1 MRISFAPP
9 TQAMLRWALVFTL
22 VGLITAFLTPSPRGL
37 NSLKLR
43 ATENYGGRHA
53 NSRFR
58 KAPVGKS
65 KLLCSTSW
73 SSEDNRGMPENDSKI
88 DAWKELIKFMGS
100 TYQDQ
105 LKYSEAKNQEL
116 IKNSEA
122 KNQELIK
129 YSEAKNQDL
138 LKSKDDQLK
147 SKDDLIA
154 SNKISSTREIMRLN
168 VELLKVGG
176 VLGLRGAIELYER
189 AKSFRKAINP
199 QLSRSQVW
207 SDILSDPNR
216 QYLFLQCFNS
226 TKNNVKLENSQNIGM
241 AASIITNIYTKLSND
256 IHQPKKNANAVRVE
270 LSQFSGDEVCVIRV
284 LLQDLNMPYEECN
297 PTGVIVSEWPESTPP

>member
-88 DAWKELIKFMGS
+88 DAWKELIKFMES
-100 TYQDQ
+100 KYQDQ

-116 IKNSEA
+116 LKS
-122 KNQELIK
+122 KDDLIK
-129 YSEAKNQDL
+129 YSEAKNQEL
-138 LKSKDDQLK
+138 LK

-154 SNKISSTREIMRLN
+154 SNRISSTREIMRLN

-189 AKSFRKAINP
+189 TKSFKKAINP

-297 PTGVIVSEWPESTPP
+297 PTGVIVSEWPESTPL

>member
-1 MRISFAPP
+1 
-9 TQAMLRWALVFTL
+9 MLRWALVFTL

-88 DAWKELIKFMGS
+88 DAWKELIKFMES
-100 TYQDQ
+100 THQDQ

-129 YSEAKNQDL
+129 
-138 LKSKDDQLK
+138 SKDDQLK
-147 SKDDLIA
+147 SKDDLIKYSEAKNQELLKSKDDLIA
-154 SNKISSTREIMRLN
+154 SNRISSTREIMRLN

-189 AKSFRKAINP
+189 TKSFRKAINP

>member
-1 MRISFAPP
+1 
-9 TQAMLRWALVFTL
+9 
-22 VGLITAFLTPSPRGL
+22 
-37 NSLKLR
+37 
-43 ATENYGGRHA
+43 
-53 NSRFR
+53 
-58 KAPVGKS
+58 
-65 KLLCSTSW
+65 
-73 SSEDNRGMPENDSKI
+73 MPENDSKI
-88 DAWKELIKFMGS
+88 DAWKELIKFMES
-100 TYQDQ
+100 THQDQ
-105 LKYSEAKNQEL
+105 LKYSEAKNHELIKNSEAKNQEL

-147 SKDDLIA
+147 SKDDLIKYSEAKNQELLKSKDDLIA
-154 SNKISSTREIMRLN
+154 SNRISSTREIMRLN

-189 AKSFRKAINP
+189 TKSFKKAINP

>member
-1 MRISFAPP
+1 
-9 TQAMLRWALVFTL
+9 
-22 VGLITAFLTPSPRGL
+22 
-37 NSLKLR
+37 
-43 ATENYGGRHA
+43 
-53 NSRFR
+53 
-58 KAPVGKS
+58 
-65 KLLCSTSW
+65 
-73 SSEDNRGMPENDSKI
+73 MPENDSKI
-88 DAWKELIKFMGS
+88 DSWKELIKS
-100 TYQDQ
+100 YQDQ

-129 YSEAKNQDL
+129 
-138 LKSKDDQLK
+138 SKDDQLK

-154 SNKISSTREIMRLN
+154 SNRISSTREIMRLN

-189 AKSFRKAINP
+189 TKSFKKAINP

>member
-1 MRISFAPP
+1 MP
-9 TQAMLRWALVFTL
+9 RWALVFTL
-22 VGLITAFLTPSPRGL
+22 VTLITAFLTPSPRGL

-129 YSEAKNQDL
+129 SKDDQLTKNQELIKISEAKNQEL
-138 LKSKDDQLK
+138 IKSKDDQLK
-147 SKDDLIA
+147 SKDD
-154 SNKISSTREIMRLN
+154 
-168 VELLKVGG
+168 
-176 VLGLRGAIELYER
+176 
-189 AKSFRKAINP
+189 
-199 QLSRSQVW
+199 QLQV
-207 SDILSDPNR
+207 
-216 QYLFLQCFNS
+216 
-226 TKNNVKLENSQNIGM
+226 
-241 AASIITNIYTKLSND
+241 
-256 IHQPKKNANAVRVE
+256 
-270 LSQFSGDEVCVIRV
+270 
-284 LLQDLNMPYEECN
+284 
-297 PTGVIVSEWPESTPP
+297 

>member
-1 MRISFAPP
+1 
-9 TQAMLRWALVFTL
+9 
-22 VGLITAFLTPSPRGL
+22 
-37 NSLKLR
+37 
-43 ATENYGGRHA
+43 
-53 NSRFR
+53 
-58 KAPVGKS
+58 
-65 KLLCSTSW
+65 
-73 SSEDNRGMPENDSKI
+73 MPENDSKI
-88 DAWKELIKFMGS
+88 DAWKELIKFMES
-100 TYQDQ
+100 THQDQ

-129 YSEAKNQDL
+129 SKDDQLTKNQELIKISEAKNQELIKSKDDQLKSKDDLIKYSEAKNQEL
-138 LKSKDDQLK
+138 LK

-189 AKSFRKAINP
+189 TKSFRKAINP

-226 TKNNVKLENSQNIGM
+226 TKNNVKLENSQNIGI

>member
-1 MRISFAPP
+1 
-9 TQAMLRWALVFTL
+9 MLRWALVFTL

-88 DAWKELIKFMGS
+88 DSWKEMIKFMAS

-105 LKYSEAKNQEL
+105 L
-116 IKNSEA
+116 
-122 KNQELIK
+122 K

-147 SKDDLIA
+147 SKDDLIKYSEAKNQELLKSKDDLIA
-154 SNKISSTREIMRLN
+154 SNRISSTREIMRLN

-189 AKSFRKAINP
+189 TKSFRKAINP

-297 PTGVIVSEWPESTPP
+297 PTGDIVSEWPESTPP